1 MRAEELR
8 TVWLYIAASGLTPR
22 RFQKLLDDY
31 GDVEGID
38 QAIKNGASMHPTAR
52 RMLLAAR
59 TPAAMDA
66 LQEAMYRH
74 RIALVTRD
82 DQGYPPLLRFLE
94 DAPAALFVRGEAA
107 LSDARNFA
115 IVGSRRCTRY
125 GMEQAQRIAA
135 GLAASG
141 VTVVSGMARGI
152 DTAAHSGCLSA
163 KGRTVAVL
171 GCGVDIAYPPEN
183 RALIDQALAQG
194 GSVVSEYPPGAL
206 PLPGHFPVRNRIL
219 SGMSSGVLVV
229 EATPTSG
236 AMITVRHALAQ
247 GRDVYA
253 LPGPV
258 DSPGSEMPLELLRE
272 GGLMA
277 TRAEDIL
284 ESLRWLT
291 GAAPTAVPAGE
302 SLQVFPVMSTL
313 SAEEQRVVDCLRT
326 GEQPFAELL
335 ARTGYTVPD
344 LNSHLTMLELQEII
358 VQLPGRVYTMAR

>member
-1 MRAEELR
+1 MRDEELR

-31 GDVEGID
+31 GDVQGIA
-38 QAIKNGASMHPTAR
+38 QALEDGSNMHPAAR
-52 RMLLAAR
+52 RMLLSAR
-59 TPAAMDA
+59 SPAAMEA
-66 LQEAMYRH
+66 LQEAMRRH
-74 RIALVTRD
+74 HIALVTRD
-82 DQGYPPLLRFLE
+82 DPGYPPLLRFLD
-94 DAPAALFVRGEAA
+94 DAPAALFVRGEAD

-115 IVGSRRCTRY
+115 IVGSRRCSRY

-152 DTAAHSGCLSA
+152 DTAAHSGCLSV

-183 RALIDQALAQG
+183 RALIDQVLAQG
-194 GSVVSEYPPGAL
+194 GSVVSEYPPGAK
-206 PLPGHFPVRNRIL
+206 PLPGHFPVRNRLL

-291 GAAPTAVPAGE
+291 GAVRASSAAG
-302 SLQVFPVMSTL
+302 SDLQVSPVLSTL
-313 SAEEQRVVDCLRT
+313 SVDEQRVTDCLRA

-335 ARTGYTVPD
+335 ARTGFSVPD

-358 VQLPGRVYTMAR
+358 VQLPGRIYTMAR